1 MSWEKLPFLGAAAA
15 VLLTAALVRMIFV
28 VPEYNGFGWDIS
40 FYVILP
46 VLDVYLVGYKD
57 SRYWKPF
64 GYAVFPGRKR
74 DDFAFVFLTIP
85 EALFCELSLGIDFK
99 YILCYTY
106 NVI

>member
-15 VLLTAALVRMIFV
+15 VLSDGSSRPYDFV

-64 GYAVFPGRKR
+64 CYAVIAFSIAALLVMQFFPEESGT
-74 DDFAFVFLTIP
+74 FLRSC
-85 EALFCELSLGIDFK
+85 F
-99 YILCYTY
+99 
-106 NVI
+106 

>member
-46 VLDVYLVGYKD
+46 VLDVY
-57 SRYWKPF
+57 PF
-64 GYAVFPGRKR
+64 CYAVIAFSIAALLVMQFFPEESGT
-74 DDFAFVFLTIP
+74 FLRSC
-85 EALFCELSLGIDFK
+85 F
-99 YILCYTY
+99 
-106 NVI
+106 

>member
-28 VPEYNGFGWDIS
+28 MPEYNGFGWDIS

-64 GYAVFPGRKR
+64 CYAVIAFSIAALLVMQFFPEESGT
-74 DDFAFVFLTIP
+74 FLRSC
-85 EALFCELSLGIDFK
+85 F
-99 YILCYTY
+99 
-106 NVI
+106 

>member
-15 VLLTAALVRMIFV
+15 VLLTAALVRIIFFM
-28 VPEYNGFGWDIS
+28 PEYNGFWWDIS

-64 GYAVFPGRKR
+64 CYAVIAFSIAALLVMQFFPEESGT
-74 DDFAFVFLTIP
+74 FLRSC
-85 EALFCELSLGIDFK
+85 F
-99 YILCYTY
+99 
-106 NVI
+106 

>member
-1 MSWEKLPFLGAAAA
+1 MERRKALSWEKLPFLGAAAA

-64 GYAVFPGRKR
+64 CYAVIAFSIAALLVRQFFPEESGT
-74 DDFAFVFLTIP
+74 FLRSC
-85 EALFCELSLGIDFK
+85 L
-99 YILCYTY
+99 
-106 NVI
+106 

>member
-15 VLLTAALVRMIFV
+15 VLLTAALVRIIFFM
-28 VPEYNGFGWDIS
+28 PEYNGFWWDIS

-64 GYAVFPGRKR
+64 CYVVIVCSLA
-74 DDFAFVFLTIP
+74 
-85 EALFCELSLGIDFK
+85 ALL
-99 YILCYTY
+99 
-106 NVI
+106 VM

>member
-64 GYAVFPGRKR
+64 CYAVIAFSIAALLVMQFFPEEAGRFCVR
-74 DDFAFVFLTIP
+74 VFNDPGGTFLRI
-85 EALFCELSLGIDFK
+85 
-99 YILCYTY
+99 
-106 NVI
+106 VIWY